1 MDSRRTAAG
10 RRAAAAG
17 GRSAETPEHN
27 SKQKYV
33 SRQYLDETLGL
44 PGPQR
49 MGISLELAFIP
60 PTFIFK
66 NKK

>member
-1 MDSRRTAAG
+1 MHINAIAQTSNPDIQSDGDADECQSDS
-10 RRAAAAG
+10 
-17 GRSAETPEHN
+17 
-27 SKQKYV
+27 
-33 SRQYLDETLGL
+33 DECHYLGL